1 MIGTL
6 GTPEMI
12 FIFLLAL
19 VLFGPKELPEL
30 GRKVGRALTEFRRAS
45 NELKSTFDRELKS
58 LEAETNLKEV
68 QNDLQLDTYNYD
80 YSSYEHTHDGSAYD
94 SSTHDGSTHEGST
107 HDGSYVD
114 GSYVPQPYESTAD
127 NPPTESASATQDAE
141 SPSAIAPEGVIARGS
156 ESEPLLLEAHPSE
169 AASTTASETAPAEQN
184 A

>member
-12 FIFLLAL
+12 FIFILAL
-19 VLFGPKELPEL
+19 VLFGPKKLPEL
-30 GRKVGRALTEFRRAS
+30 GRTIGKALTEFRRAS
-45 NELKSTFDRELKS
+45 AELKTTFDRELKT

-80 YSSYEHTHDGSAYD
+80 YSSYEHN
-94 SSTHDGSTHEGST
+94 HDGSTYDGST
-107 HDGSYVD
+107 HDGSYAD

-141 SPSAIAPEGVIARGS
+141 SPSAIAPEGVIARGT
-156 ESEPLLLEAHPSE
+156 ETETLLLEAPPSGI
-169 AASTTASETAPAEQN
+169 ATTTVAKTAPAEQN

>member
-12 FIFLLAL
+12 FIFILAL
-19 VLFGPKELPEL
+19 VLFGPKKLPEL
-30 GRKVGRALTEFRRAS
+30 GRTVGKALTEFRRAS
-45 NELKSTFDRELKS
+45 AELKTTFDRELKT

-80 YSSYEHTHDGSAYD
+80 YSSYEH
-94 SSTHDGSTHEGST
+94 HDGSTHDGAT

-141 SPSAIAPEGVIARGS
+141 SPSAIAPEGVIARGT
-156 ESEPLLLEAHPSE
+156 ETEPLLLEAPPSGT
-169 AASTTASETAPAEQN
+169 APTTVAHTAPAEQN

>member
-12 FIFLLAL
+12 FIFILAL
-19 VLFGPKELPEL
+19 VLFGPKKLPEL
-30 GRKVGRALTEFRRAS
+30 GRTIGKALTEFRRAS
-45 NELKSTFDRELKS
+45 AELKTTFDRELKT

-80 YSSYEHTHDGSAYD
+80 YSSYEHSHDGSN
-94 SSTHDGSTHEGST
+94 HDGSN

-127 NPPTESASATQDAE
+127 NPPTESASATEDAE
-141 SPSAIAPEGVIARGS
+141 SPSAIAPEGVIARGT
-156 ESEPLLLEAHPSE
+156 ETEPLLLEAPPSGT
-169 AASTTASETAPAEQN
+169 APTTVAHTAPAEQN

>member
-45 NELKSTFDRELKS
+45 NELKSTFDRELKT

-68 QNDLQLDTYNYD
+68 RNNLQLDTYNYD
-80 YSSYEHTHDGSAYD
+80 YNSYEH
-94 SSTHDGSTHEGST
+94 HE
-107 HDGSYVD
+107 DGSYAHET
-114 GSYVPQPYESTAD
+114 YESTAD
-127 NPPTESASATQDAE
+127 NPYTESASATLDAE
-141 SPSAIAPEGVIARGS
+141 SPSAIAPDGVIARGT
-156 ESEPLLLEAHPSE
+156 ETQTLLLDAPIEASVEGSSSE
-169 AASTTASETAPAEQN
+169 TVPATASENAPAGQN

>member
-12 FIFLLAL
+12 FIFILAL
-19 VLFGPKELPEL
+19 VLFGPKKLPEL
-30 GRKVGRALTEFRRAS
+30 GRTIGKALTEFRRAS
-45 NELKSTFDRELKS
+45 AELKTTFDRELKT

-80 YSSYEHTHDGSAYD
+80 YSSYEHS
-94 SSTHDGSTHEGST
+94 HDGSTYDGST
-107 HDGSYVD
+107 HDGSYAD

-141 SPSAIAPEGVIARGS
+141 SPSAKAPEGVIARGT
-156 ESEPLLLEAHPSE
+156 ETETLLLEAPPSGI
-169 AASTTASETAPAEQN
+169 AATNVPKTAPAEQN

>member
-12 FIFLLAL
+12 FIFILAL
-19 VLFGPKELPEL
+19 VLFGPKKLPEL
-30 GRKVGRALTEFRRAS
+30 GRTVGKALTEFRRAS
-45 NELKSTFDRELKS
+45 AELKTTFDRELKT

-80 YSSYEHTHDGSAYD
+80 YSSYEHHDGSNYD
-94 SSTHDGSTHEGST
+94 GSSHDGSTH
-107 HDGSYVD
+107 D
-114 GSYVPQPYESTAD
+114 GSYVPQPYEYTAD

-141 SPSAIAPEGVIARGS
+141 SPSAIAPEGVIARGTAT
-156 ESEPLLLEAHPSE
+156 EPLLLEAPPSGT
-169 AASTTASETAPAEQN
+169 ALTTVAHTAPAEQN

>member
-12 FIFLLAL
+12 FIFILAL
-19 VLFGPKELPEL
+19 VLFGPKKLPEL
-30 GRKVGRALTEFRRAS
+30 GRTIGKALTEFRRAS
-45 NELKSTFDRELKS
+45 AELKTTFDRELKT

-80 YSSYEHTHDGSAYD
+80 YSSYDHSPD
-94 SSTHDGSTHEGST
+94 GST

-114 GSYVPQPYESTAD
+114 GSYVPQLHESTAD
-127 NPPTESASATQDAE
+127 IPPTESASATQDAE
-141 SPSAIAPEGVIARGS
+141 SPSAIAPEGVIARGTAT
-156 ESEPLLLEAHPSE
+156 EPLLLEAPPSGIVP
-169 AASTTASETAPAEQN
+169 ATVAHTAPAEQN

>member
-12 FIFLLAL
+12 FIFILAL
-19 VLFGPKELPEL
+19 VLFGPKKLPEL
-30 GRKVGRALTEFRRAS
+30 GRTIGKALTEFRRAS
-45 NELKSTFDRELKS
+45 AELKTTFDRELKT

-80 YSSYEHTHDGSAYD
+80 YSSYEHSHD
-94 SSTHDGSTHEGST
+94 SSTYDGST

-114 GSYVPQPYESTAD
+114 GSYVPQPHESTAD

-141 SPSAIAPEGVIARGS
+141 SPSAIAPEGVIARGT
-156 ESEPLLLEAHPSE
+156 ETEPLLLEAPPSGI
-169 AASTTASETAPAEQN
+169 APTTVAHTAPAEQN

>member
-45 NELKSTFDRELKS
+45 AELKTTFDRELKT

-80 YSSYEHTHDGSAYD
+80 YSSYEHHQ
-94 SSTHDGSTHEGST
+94 
-107 HDGSYVD
+107 D
-114 GSYVPQPYESTAD
+114 GSYVPETYETTAD
-127 NPPTESASATQDAE
+127 NPYTESASAAQDAE
-141 SPSAIAPEGVIARGS
+141 SPSATAPEGVIARGT
-156 ESEPLLLEAHPSE
+156 EAEPLLLEAPVSE
-169 AASTTASETAPAEQN
+169 PAPTTASETAPVEQN

>member
-12 FIFLLAL
+12 FIFILAL
-19 VLFGPKELPEL
+19 VLFGPKKLPEL
-30 GRKVGRALTEFRRAS
+30 GRTIGKALTEFRRAS
-45 NELKSTFDRELKS
+45 AELKTTFDRELKS

-80 YSSYEHTHDGSAYD
+80 YSSYEHGHD
-94 SSTHDGSTHEGST
+94 GST

-141 SPSAIAPEGVIARGS
+141 SPSAIAPEGVIARGT
-156 ESEPLLLEAHPSE
+156 ETEPLLLEAPPSGI
-169 AASTTASETAPAEQN
+169 APTTVAHTAPAEQN

>member
-12 FIFLLAL
+12 FIFILAL
-19 VLFGPKELPEL
+19 VLFGPKKLPEL
-30 GRKVGRALTEFRRAS
+30 GRTIGKALTEFRRAS
-45 NELKSTFDRELKS
+45 AELKTTFDRELKT

-80 YSSYEHTHDGSAYD
+80 YSSYEH
-94 SSTHDGSTHEGST
+94 HDGSTHDGST

-141 SPSAIAPEGVIARGS
+141 SPSAIAPEGVIARGT
-156 ESEPLLLEAHPSE
+156 ETGPLLLEEHPSGI
-169 AASTTASETAPAEQN
+169 APTTVAHTAPAEQN

>member
-30 GRKVGRALTEFRRAS
+30 GRKVGRAITEFRRAS
-45 NELKSTFDRELKS
+45 NELKSTFDQELRT

-68 QNDLQLDTYNYD
+68 RKDLQLDTYNYD
-80 YSSYEHTHDGSAYD
+80 YSSSYD
-94 SSTHDGSTHEGST
+94 QNHHE
-107 HDGSYVD
+107 DGSYL
-114 GSYVPQPYESTAD
+114 PETYETTAD
-127 NPPTESASATQDAE
+127 NPSTESASATQDAE
-141 SPSAIAPEGVIARGS
+141 SPSAIAPEGVIARGT
-156 ESEPLLLEAHPSE
+156 ETEPLLLEGRLEEPLQEHPSQP
-169 AASTTASETAPAEQN
+169 ASTTATETAPAEQN

>member
-12 FIFLLAL
+12 FIFILAL
-19 VLFGPKELPEL
+19 VLFGPKKLPEL
-30 GRKVGRALTEFRRAS
+30 GRTIGKALTEFRRAS
-45 NELKSTFDRELKS
+45 AELKTTFDRELKT

-80 YSSYEHTHDGSAYD
+80 YSSYDHNHD
-94 SSTHDGSTHEGST
+94 GST

-114 GSYVPQPYESTAD
+114 NSYVPQPYESTAD

-141 SPSAIAPEGVIARGS
+141 SPSAIAPEGVIARGT
-156 ESEPLLLEAHPSE
+156 ETEPLLLEAPPSGT
-169 AASTTASETAPAEQN
+169 APTTVAHTAPAEQN

>member
-30 GRKVGRALTEFRRAS
+30 GRKVGKALVEFRRAS

-68 QNDLQLDTYNYD
+68 QNDLQLDAYNYD
-80 YSSYEHTHDGSAYD
+80 YSSSYDHHEDG
-94 SSTHDGSTHEGST
+94 
-107 HDGSYVD
+107 V
-114 GSYVPQPYESTAD
+114 YVPETYETTAD
-127 NPPTESASATQDAE
+127 IPTIESASATQDADL
-141 SPSAIAPEGVIARGS
+141 PSATAPEGVIARGTETETS
-156 ESEPLLLEAHPSE
+156 QIEEHPPTP
-169 AASTTASETAPAEQN
+169 ASTSASETAPAGQN
-184 A
+184 V

>member
-12 FIFLLAL
+12 FIFILAL
-19 VLFGPKELPEL
+19 VLFGPKKLPEL
-30 GRKVGRALTEFRRAS
+30 GRTIGKALTEFRRAS
-45 NELKSTFDRELKS
+45 AELKTTFDRELKT

-68 QNDLQLDTYNYD
+68 QNDLQLDIYNYD
-80 YSSYEHTHDGSAYD
+80 YSSYDHNHD
-94 SSTHDGSTHEGST
+94 GST

-114 GSYVPQPYESTAD
+114 NSYVPQPYESTAD

-141 SPSAIAPEGVIARGS
+141 SPSAIAPEGVIARGT
-156 ESEPLLLEAHPSE
+156 ETGPLLLEAHPSTT
-169 AASTTASETAPAEQN
+169 ASTTAAETAPAEQN

>member
-1 MIGTL
+1 MGTL

-45 NELKSTFDRELKS
+45 AELKSTFDQELRT

-68 QNDLQLDTYNYD
+68 HKDLQLDSYNYD
-80 YSSYEHTHDGSAYD
+80 YSSYDHNHNE
-94 SSTHDGSTHEGST
+94 
-107 HDGSYVD
+107 D
-114 GSYVPQPYESTAD
+114 GSYVPETYETTAD
-127 NPPTESASATQDAE
+127 NPYTESESATQDAE

-156 ESEPLLLEAHPSE
+156 ETEPLLIEGQVEAPPQAHPSQ
-169 AASTTASETAPAEQN
+169 TASAIVSEASPAEQN
-184 A
+184 V